1 MKRRA
6 DCRRVGRM
14 SWLMP
19 QGIALIGNRRGVMAH
34 AFLTPFHRFSFVDI
48 AAYQIAKGEEDGES
62 KGAKGR
68 IRKKKP
74 PAFVTVAALPRW
86 PMANARATR
95 NPALRHGACRGC
107 AGSSFVGGTYH
118 RLFLSFFC
126 TCSCCFLDS
135 SCMVFMIR

>member
-1 MKRRA
+1 MKHRA

-62 KGAKGR
+62 NVDEGEAVKGG
-68 IRKKKP
+68 
-74 PAFVTVAALPRW
+74 
-86 PMANARATR
+86 
-95 NPALRHGACRGC
+95 
-107 AGSSFVGGTYH
+107 
-118 RLFLSFFC
+118 
-126 TCSCCFLDS
+126 
-135 SCMVFMIR
+135 